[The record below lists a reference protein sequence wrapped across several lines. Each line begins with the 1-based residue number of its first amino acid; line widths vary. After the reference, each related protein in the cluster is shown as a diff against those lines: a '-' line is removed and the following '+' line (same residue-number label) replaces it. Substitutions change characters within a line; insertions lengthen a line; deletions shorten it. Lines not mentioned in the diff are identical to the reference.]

1 MIYLDHA
8 ATSRVREAA
17 LNAMLP
23 YFSEQFGNPSSL
35 HGPGLAAKKAMQEA
49 RAKIARLLGCETNE
63 ILFTSGGTESDN
75 TAITGYLLANPEKGK
90 HIVTSSIEHPAVLR
104 TCEFLKRFGYDLTI
118 LSPDRNGIV
127 SPETVRGAI
136 RSDTALVSIQYAN
149 NEIGVIEPI
158 EEIAETVLE
167 RGIAFHT
174 DAVQAIGQIPID
186 LGKLPVTMLSASG
199 HKFGGPKGIG
209 FLYVKSGTKIEP
221 LLHGGPQEKRMRAG
235 TENVA
240 GIVGMAEALEGALA
254 QDYQKVAELRDYMQN
269 RILREIPDVRV
280 NGVPETCG
288 NRETGGIRE
297 TYGTRRSDGT
307 LFGRLP
313 GSLSLSFGGVEAT
326 SVLVFL
332 DLAGIA
338 ASGGSACSSAE
349 NKPSSVLQAIGV
361 TEPYLSGTVRFTL
374 SPDNTREEAD
384 CVLKVL
390 KETIGKLRRQSGT

>member
-8 ATSRVREAA
+8 ATSRVRESA

-23 YFSEQFGNPSSL
+23 YLSDQFGNPSSL

-49 RAKIARLLGCETNE
+49 RAKIAALLGCETNE

-75 TAITGYLLANPEKGK
+75 MAIIGYLLANPEKGK
-90 HIVTSSIEHPAVLR
+90 HIVTSAIEHPAVLR
-104 TCEFLKRFGYDLTI
+104 TCEFLKRFGYDLTV

-127 SPETVRGAI
+127 SPKKVRGAI
-136 RSDTALVSIQYAN
+136 RQDTALITIQYAN

-158 EEIAETVLE
+158 PEIAEIVQE

-174 DAVQAIGQIPID
+174 DAVQAIGQLPVS
-186 LGKLPVTMLSASG
+186 LKELPVTMLSASG
-199 HKFGGPKGIG
+199 HKFGAPKGIG
-209 FLYVKSGTKIEP
+209 FLYVKSGTKLEP

-240 GIVGMAEALEGALA
+240 GIVAMAEALSLALSE
-254 QDYQKVAELRDYMQN
+254 DREYVRKLRDYAEA
-269 RILREIPDVRV
+269 RIHSEIPDVRV
-280 NGVPETCG
+280 NGTRQPDG
-288 NRETGGIRE
+288 NRNVNGLEGPA
-297 TYGTRRSDGT
+297 GTAAE
-307 LFGRLP
+307 RLP

-326 SVLVFL
+326 SMLVFL

-349 NKPSSVLQAIGV
+349 NKPSEVLQAIGV

-374 SPDNTREEAD
+374 SPENTKEEVD
-384 CVLKVL
+384 YTVQVL
-390 KETIGKLRRQSGT
+390 KETIEKLRH